1 LINPEIENMSAT
13 KPFDRLDYIYKLL
26 VIIAITIVGLS
37 FASDIVIPMAFA
49 ALFSIVLQPLVKR
62 LERRKVPSVLA
73 ISIVLLLT
81 IFVLVLVIWVV
92 IQQVSSLLLDLPDL
106 QVRIENFIDQMS
118 QFARESFN
126 ISKAEQNKM
135 VGEAMTSVSSYLG
148 DLLLTTSHTL
158 SMLIQVPIYIFLIL
172 IYRDKFRNFFVALLP
187 GNTEFAWKKS
197 IDRVIRGYISG
208 LMLVTLII
216 ATMNS
221 IGLMI
226 VGIDHAIFFGILSG
240 LLTIIPYVGIT
251 IGAAFPILMAL
262 ITKDSIWYAV
272 AVLAVFSF
280 TQFLEGNF
288 ISPRITGS
296 KVSINALA
304 AIIALVIGGKI
315 LGIPGMIL
323 AVPAIGVVRVLLSH
337 SYYLKPFVILLEDKS
352 DIGKKSP
359 PAVDAMLDEFDK
371 KEEPFVE

>member
-1 LINPEIENMSAT
+1 MSAT
-13 KPFDRLDYIYKLL
+13 HSFNRLDYTFKIL
-26 VIIAITIVGLS
+26 VVITIIVMGLS
-37 FASDIVIPMAFA
+37 MAGDIVIPMAFA
-49 ALFSIVLQPLVKR
+49 ALLSIVLQPLVRR
-62 LERRKVPSVLA
+62 LERKIPTVLA
-73 ISIVLLLT
+73 ISIVLVLT
-81 IFVLVLVIWVV
+81 MVIIGMIVWVV
-92 IQQVSSLLLDLPDL
+92 VRQVSGLISDLPDL
-106 QVRIENFIDQMS
+106 QVRTENFIDQIS
-118 QFARESFN
+118 KYARESFN
-126 ISKAEQNKM
+126 ISKADQKKM
-135 VGEAMTSVSSYLG
+135 ITEGATKVSAYLG
-148 DLLLTTSHTL
+148 DILLTTSHTIATL
-158 SMLIQVPIYIFLIL
+158 VQIPIYIFLIL
-172 IYRDKFRNFFVALLP
+172 IYRQKFKNFFIALFP

-197 IDRVIRGYISG
+197 IERVIRGYISG

-221 IGLMI
+221 VGLLI

-272 AVLAVFSF
+272 AVLVVFSV

-296 KVSINALA
+296 KVSVNALA

-323 AVPAIGVVRVLLSH
+323 AVPTVGVIRVLLSGVQR
-337 SYYLKPFVILLEDKS
+337 LKPFVILLEDKG
-352 DIGKKSP
+352 DAP
-359 PAVDAMLDEFDK
+359 NVTTVNDAVDELDDSLHA
-371 KEEPFVE
+371 